1 MTGQL
6 ALDLDLIPV
15 VEAHHHDDRRP
26 RHHVYHRP
34 MRRGADRALEYA
46 RAITPDLGVD
56 PGLWVFD
63 AARNPGRGRRGALSD
78 PWRRV
83 ATLAPAGGLL

>member
-6 ALDLDLIPV
+6 SLDLGPIPV
-15 VEAHHHDDRRP
+15 VEAHHRDRKP
-26 RHHVYHRP
+26 RQAVYYRP
-34 MRRGADRALEYA
+34 MRMGADRALEYA

-63 AARNPGRGRRGALSD
+63 TARNPGRGRRGVLSD

-83 ATLAPAGGLL
+83 ATVAAGAVWL